1 MFPYLSFS
9 VVAFV
14 LFAGFCLGVI
24 LGWGLRDGRFRFFDG
39 DGGELIPLPFR
50 DADGR
55 IKWARKRDRIAAR
68 EDNVI
73 PFPKRKAS

>member
-14 LFAGFCLGVI
+14 LLAGFALGVL

-39 DGGELIPLPFR
+39 DGGELIPLPYR
-50 DADGR
+50 DESGR
-55 IKWARKRDRIAAR
+55 VRWGRKRFRIAAH

>member
-14 LFAGFCLGVI
+14 LLAGFGLGI
-24 LGWGLRDGRFRFFDG
+24 LLGWGLRDGRFRFFDG
-39 DGGELIPLPFR
+39 DGGELIPLPYR
-50 DADGR
+50 DEGGHIR
-55 IKWARKRDRIAAR
+55 WGRKRFRVAAR

>member
-39 DGGELIPLPFR
+39 DGGELIPLPYR
-50 DADGR
+50 DDDGR
-55 IKWARKRDRIAAR
+55 IKWARKRYRIAAR